1 MRQGPR
7 RPAGILRH
15 HLSAFPAL
23 GLAPGGKCYP
33 GVWAPWQRRFPRDC
47 GEGPGRCACSVLTHC
62 VSGSPSLA
70 LRPAKETGGRGTV
83 EAAEEPAPPGSRGNT
98 TGDLQRAA
106 RSRWSV
112 LSTPRQG
119 LPGSPKESPLFRTGQ
134 GPPDL
139 DCIKV
144 RKCPTITRTNSSRRE
159 LQTVLG
165 QSGSAVQVAKGG
177 FLNGRDQGIDF
188 RFWLAHWEP
197 QGFTPL
203 TY

>member
-1 MRQGPR
+1 MLPR
-7 RPAGILRH
+7 SLGASAAAVPSGLRGKAQAAAPAQFSLTASQALPAWLCAQPRKRAGDRGGGGRARPAWI
-15 HLSAFPAL
+15 
-23 GLAPGGKCYP
+23 PGKHN
-33 GVWAPWQRRFPRDC
+33 WR
-47 GEGPGRCACSVLTHC
+47 
-62 VSGSPSLA
+62 
-70 LRPAKETGGRGTV
+70 
-83 EAAEEPAPPGSRGNT
+83 
-98 TGDLQRAA
+98 DLQRAA
-106 RSRWSV
+106 RSHWRV

-119 LPGSPKESPLFRTGQ
+119 SPGSPKESPLFRTGQ

-144 RKCPTITRTNSSRRE
+144 RKCPSITRTNSSRRG

-177 FLNGRDQGIDF
+177 FLNGRYQGIDF

-197 QGFTPL
+197 QVFTPL